1 MLCDLAEIVNV
12 PKFAAVPEKGDLVQ
26 CDGNFD
32 GLATEWRLTVGQP
45 FKAGWCRGL
54 KPSATISRHS
64 VTNTKVNLAELR

>member
-1 MLCDLAEIVNV
+1 MAKIV
-12 PKFAAVPEKGDLVQ
+12 VQ
-26 CDGNFD
+26 CQASFD

-45 FKAGWCRGL
+45 FKAGIWCRGL